1 MGVTQIRDEG
11 LKREFEIALTAK
23 EIAKKMDA
31 RLAHLAT
38 QVQMPGFRA
47 GKVPVSIVK
56 ARYGK
61 QVQGEV
67 IQNAIDEAASGIF
80 KEKNIRPAVQPS
92 LDITEYKEGG
102 DLKAVLAVEV
112 LPEIAKVDVKALKVE
127 RFNVEISKK
136 EVDGALQELV
146 EQNRPTKPI
155 TKPRGVQS
163 GDTVVMDFIGRIDGE
178 AFDGGSAEG
187 HQLKIGSNRFIPGF
201 EDGLIGAKADTSIEV
216 KVPFPADYPAK
227 HLAGKDGVFEVKI
240 HEILEDDTDAKIDDA
255 LAKNFG
261 MDSLDA
267 LKDAIKKQMQQQH
280 QGALRNATK
289 TSILD
294 SLDAVCGAVEVP
306 ETLEQQEY
314 EAICRQ
320 LFPPPNPSENAPKD
334 SGKDS
339 AKDDKT
345 PPAADAKMSDA
356 DKKDARLMALRRVRL
371 GMVLM
376 DIGRQND
383 LQVTDEERNRAIH
396 TEAQKYP
403 GQQQEVLDY
412 FKNNPQ
418 AVQQLMGPVIEDK
431 VIDFILELA
440 QVSDKTISVEKLYA
454 EDDIEAMKQK
464 SRASAK
470 KSPAKKSAAKKP
482 AAKKPA
488 AKKPAAKK
496 PAAKK
501 PATKKPTK

>member
-23 EIAKKMDA
+23 EIAKKIDA

-80 KEKNIRPAVQPS
+80 KEKNLRPAVQPS

-112 LPEIAKVDVKALKVE
+112 LPEIDKVDVKALKVE
-127 RFNVEISKK
+127 RYHVDISKK

-155 TKPRGVQS
+155 AKPRGVKS
-163 GDTVVMDFIGRIDGE
+163 GDTVVMDFIGRIDGA

-216 KVPFPADYPAK
+216 KVPFPADYPAA
-227 HLAGKDGVFEVKI
+227 HLAGKDSVFEVKI
-240 HEILEDDTDAKIDDA
+240 LEILEDDADAKIDDK

-267 LKDAIKKQMQQQH
+267 LKDAIKQQMQQQH
-280 QGALRNATK
+280 FGALRNATK

-306 ETLEQQEY
+306 ETLEKQEY

-320 LFPPPNPSENAPKD
+320 LFPQEPPKD

-339 AKDDKT
+339 AKDEKT
-345 PPAADAKMSDA
+345 PPPAVDAKMSKT
-356 DKKDARLMALRRVRL
+356 DKEDARLMALRRVRL

-418 AVQQLMGPVIEDK
+418 AAQQLMGPVIEDK

-440 QVSDKTISVEKLYA
+440 QVSDKTINVETLYA

-470 KSPAKKSAAKKP
+470 KSPAKSAAKKAPAKKAATKKP

-488 AKKPAAKK
+488 AKKAK
-496 PAAKK
+496 
-501 PATKKPTK
+501 

>member
-155 TKPRGVQS
+155 AKPRGVKD
-163 GDTVVMDFIGRIDGE
+163 GDTVVMDFIGRIDGA

-201 EDGLIGAKADTSIEV
+201 EEGLIGAKADTSIEV

-227 HLAGKDGVFEVKI
+227 HLAGKDSVFEVKI

-280 QGALRNATK
+280 FGALRNATK

-320 LFPPPNPSENAPKD
+320 LFPQEPP
-334 SGKDS
+334 KDS

-345 PPAADAKMSDA
+345 PPPAADAKMSDA

-418 AVQQLMGPVIEDK
+418 AVQQLMGPLIEDK

-454 EDDIEAMKQK
+454 EDDLEAMKQK

-470 KSPAKKSAAKKP
+470 KTAKKAPAKKP
-482 AAKKPA
+482 AAKKAP
-488 AKKPAAKK
+488 
-496 PAAKK
+496 AKK
-501 PATKKPTK
+501 PATKKSAK

>member
-155 TKPRGVQS
+155 AKPRGVQS

-178 AFDGGSAEG
+178 AFDGGSGEG

-201 EDGLIGAKADTSIEV
+201 EEGLIGAKADTSIEV

-227 HLAGKDGVFEVKI
+227 HLAGKDSVFEVKI

-280 QGALRNATK
+280 FGALRNATK

-320 LFPPPNPSENAPKD
+320 LFPQDAPKD
-334 SGKDS
+334 SGKD
-339 AKDDKT
+339 DKT
-345 PPAADAKMSDA
+345 PPPAADAKMSDA

-383 LQVTDEERNRAIH
+383 LQVTDEERNRTIY

-418 AVQQLMGPVIEDK
+418 AVQQLMGPLIEDK

-470 KSPAKKSAAKKP
+470 KSPPKSAAKKAPAKKPAAKKTPTKKP

-488 AKKPAAKK
+488 AKKT
-496 PAAKK
+496 
-501 PATKKPTK
+501 ATK

>member
-155 TKPRGVQS
+155 AKPRGVQD

-178 AFDGGSAEG
+178 AFDGGSGEG

-227 HLAGKDGVFEVKI
+227 HLAGKDSVFEVKI

-320 LFPPPNPSENAPKD
+320 LFPQDPPKD

-339 AKDDKT
+339 GKDAKT
-345 PPAADAKMSDA
+345 PPPADAKMSDA

-470 KSPAKKSAAKKP
+470 KTAPKSATKKAPAKKSPPKP
-482 AAKKPA
+482 AD
-488 AKKPAAKK
+488 
-496 PAAKK
+496 KK
-501 PATKKPTK
+501 PATKKPAAK

>member
-155 TKPRGVQS
+155 AKPRGVKD

-240 HEILEDDTDAKIDDA
+240 HEILEDDADAKIDDA

-294 SLDAVCGAVEVP
+294 SLDEVCGAVEVP
-306 ETLEQQEY
+306 ETLEKQEY

-320 LFPPPNPSENAPKD
+320 LFPQDPQKDLGKD

-339 AKDDKT
+339 GKDAKT

-418 AVQQLMGPVIEDK
+418 AVQQLMGPIIEDK

-470 KSPAKKSAAKKP
+470 KSPPKSAAKKAPAKKP
-482 AAKKPA
+482 AAKKTA
-488 AKKPAAKK
+488 AKKT
-496 PAAKK
+496 
-501 PATKKPTK
+501 ATK

>member
-23 EIAKKMDA
+23 EIAKKMDERLA
-31 RLAHLAT
+31 RLAM

-67 IQNAIDEAASGIF
+67 IQNAIDEAASDIF
-80 KEKNIRPAVQPS
+80 KEKNLRPAVQPS

-112 LPEIAKVDVKALKVE
+112 LPEIGKVDVKALKVE
-127 RFNVEISKK
+127 RYHVEISKK
-136 EVDGALQELV
+136 EVDQALEELV

-155 TKPRGVQS
+155 AKPRGVKV

-201 EDGLIGAKADTSIEV
+201 EDGLIGAKADTTIEV
-216 KVPFPADYPAK
+216 KVSFPADYSAA
-227 HLAGKDGVFEVKI
+227 HLAGKDSIFEVNI
-240 HEILEDDTDAKIDDA
+240 HEILEDDADAKIDDA

-267 LKDAIKKQMQQQH
+267 LKDAIKQQMQQQH

-294 SLDAVCGAVEVP
+294 SLDEACGAVDVP
-306 ETLEQQEY
+306 ETLEKQEY

-320 LFPPPNPSENAPKD
+320 LSPQEPPKD
-334 SGKDS
+334 EKN
-339 AKDDKT
+339 
-345 PPAADAKMSDA
+345 PLPAADAKMSDA
-356 DKKDARLMALRRVRL
+356 DKKDARLMARRRVRL

-396 TEAQKYP
+396 SEAQKYP
-403 GQQQEVLDY
+403 GRQQEVLDY

-440 QVSDKTISVEKLYA
+440 KVSDKTISVEKLYA
-454 EDDIEAMKQK
+454 EDDIEAKKQK

-470 KSPAKKSAAKKP
+470 KSAKKPAAKKAPAKKSAAKKT
-482 AAKKPA
+482 AAKKPT
-488 AKKPAAKK
+488 AKKPNNLESD
-496 PAAKK
+496 
-501 PATKKPTK
+501 